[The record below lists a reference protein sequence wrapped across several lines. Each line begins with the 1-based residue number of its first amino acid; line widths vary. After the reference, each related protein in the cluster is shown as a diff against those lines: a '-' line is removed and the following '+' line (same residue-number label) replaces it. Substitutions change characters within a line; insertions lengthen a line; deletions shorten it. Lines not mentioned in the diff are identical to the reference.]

1 MMNQYVDD
9 DYDVEQ
15 TTPSKLTREWMWNWE
30 PTRHVQTSESP
41 VHAVSLML
49 CQQFMEIS

>member
-15 TTPSKLTREWMWNWE
+15 TTPSKLTREWM
-30 PTRHVQTSESP
+30 
-41 VHAVSLML
+41 
-49 CQQFMEIS
+49 